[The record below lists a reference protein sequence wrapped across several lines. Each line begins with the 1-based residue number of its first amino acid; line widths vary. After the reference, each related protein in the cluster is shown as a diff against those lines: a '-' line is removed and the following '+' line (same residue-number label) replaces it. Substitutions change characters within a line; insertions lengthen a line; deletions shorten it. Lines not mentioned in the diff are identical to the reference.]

1 MKTVRLKVLAIGVRR
16 LVTNQFS
23 DKPVP
28 FSTVKILEAVYPGKT
43 LME

>member
-28 FSTVKILEAVYPGKT
+28 FSAVKVLEAMYPERT